1 MITTAEIARRTEGDR
16 LPLLTLDE
24 FFDDNT
30 AEDSLAPNQ
39 WGYGRPPLAE
49 ILRRLREA
57 EQTPDVAW
65 VRVGLHW
72 DTEVDEEDGDVC
84 AESILIATTAPAS
97 ELEARLET
105 ESLQSDGIIE
115 SDAASL
121 EDYCGIPAVSGHER
135 IVFLVWD

>member
-1 MITTAEIARRTEGDR
+1 MEGER

-30 AEDSLAPNQ
+30 AEESLAPNQ

-57 EQTPDVAW
+57 EHAPDVAW

-84 AESILIATTAPAS
+84 AESILLATTAPAS

-105 ESLQSDGIIE
+105 ESLHSDGIIE
-115 SDAASL
+115 SDEASL
-121 EDYCGIPAVSGHER
+121 EDYCDIPAVSGHER

>member
-1 MITTAEIARRTEGDR
+1 MEGDR
-16 LPLLTLDE
+16 LPLLTLEE
-24 FFDDNT
+24 FFDGNE

-39 WGYGRPPLAE
+39 WGYGRPPLTE

-57 EQTPDVAW
+57 EQATDVAW

-72 DTEVDEEDGDVC
+72 DTETDEENGDVC
-84 AESILIATTAPAS
+84 AESILIATTAPAVD
-97 ELEARLET
+97 LEARLDT

-115 SDAASL
+115 SDEQSL
-121 EDYCGIPAVSGHER
+121 EDYCSIPAISGHER